1 MSRYSRRISGIERGY
16 LNAATRG
23 PHPTIHTMIDFEG
36 RVPADCWR
44 HASTIASAANPG
56 MTVVRRSG
64 RWTSDPAGCPVV
76 FHDWTADPNDVADFH
91 ADMDLV
97 TGPSSTLHVFEGA
110 ERTRITLAASHAVT
124 DGRGIERFLVDLLAA
139 LDEREP
145 IGSPDTLTDVDI
157 KRSLEN
163 SIKPRRHLAAVPADV
178 LSPLGGRKNQR
189 IWASR
194 TWHSAPGAMS
204 GRIAA
209 AVAEMIDHAAMIII
223 PVDIR
228 RHVPEVRST
237 ANLSAQLPVIITP
250 NQRWQSI
257 HGHLLTDLA
266 RHRDLA
272 IISEDFRHN
281 NPFAS
286 TLEESQAIGLD
297 GVYPCAA
304 IISDHGKLDLS
315 RVQTLELTPVSMRSL
330 PMLVP
335 YSAMFISSCTVGETT
350 TVTIAHRADDDPDS
364 INTFFHHIESQM
376 SI

>member
-209 AVAEMIDHAAMIII
+209 ALAEMIDHAAMIII

-228 RHVPEVRST
+228 RHVPEAVSYT
-237 ANLSAQLPVIITP
+237 HLTLPTK
-250 NQRWQSI
+250 
-257 HGHLLTDLA
+257 A
-266 RHRDLA
+266 
-272 IISEDFRHN
+272 
-281 NPFAS
+281 
-286 TLEESQAIGLD
+286 
-297 GVYPCAA
+297 
-304 IISDHGKLDLS
+304 
-315 RVQTLELTPVSMRSL
+315 
-330 PMLVP
+330 
-335 YSAMFISSCTVGETT
+335 
-350 TVTIAHRADDDPDS
+350 
-364 INTFFHHIESQM
+364 
-376 SI
+376 

>member
-1 MSRYSRRISGIERGY
+1 MTRYSRRISGIERGY

-23 PHPTIHTMIDFEG
+23 PHPTIHTMIDFKG
-36 RVPADCWR
+36 SIPADCWQ
-44 HASTIASAANPG
+44 HASTVASAANPG
-56 MTVVRRSG
+56 MAVVRRSG
-64 RWTSDPAGCPVV
+64 RWASDPAGCPVV
-76 FHDWTADPNDVADFH
+76 LHDWTADPNDVADFH
-91 ADMDLV
+91 ADVNLV
-97 TGPSSTLHVFEGA
+97 TGPSSILHVFEGA

-124 DGRGIERFLVDLLAA
+124 DGRGMVRFLVDLLAA
-139 LDEREP
+139 TDGREP

-163 SIKPRRHLAAVPADV
+163 STKPRRHPAVVPTEV
-178 LSPLGGRKNQR
+178 TSPLGGRSNQR
-189 IWASR
+189 KWASR
-194 TWHSAPGAMS
+194 TWDSAPGAMS

-228 RHVPEVRST
+228 RHVPEARST
-237 ANLSAQLPVIITP
+237 ANLSAQLPLVITP

-257 HGHLLTDLA
+257 HGQLLTDLA
-266 RHRDLA
+266 RHQDLA
-272 IISEDFRHN
+272 TISEDFRHN

-304 IISDHGKLDLS
+304 IISDHGRLDLS
-315 RVQTLELTPVSMRSL
+315 RFQTSELTPVSMRSL

-335 YSAMFISSCTVGETT
+335 YSAMFLSSFTVGETT
-350 TVTIAHRADDDPDS
+350 TVTIAHRTDDDPDS
-364 INTFFHHIESQM
+364 INTLFDHISSQM
-376 SI
+376 SV

>member
-1 MSRYSRRISGIERGY
+1 M
-16 LNAATRG
+16 
-23 PHPTIHTMIDFEG
+23 
-36 RVPADCWR
+36 
-44 HASTIASAANPG
+44 
-56 MTVVRRSG
+56 
-64 RWTSDPAGCPVV
+64 

-315 RVQTLELTPVSMRSL
+315 RFQTLELTPVSMRSL